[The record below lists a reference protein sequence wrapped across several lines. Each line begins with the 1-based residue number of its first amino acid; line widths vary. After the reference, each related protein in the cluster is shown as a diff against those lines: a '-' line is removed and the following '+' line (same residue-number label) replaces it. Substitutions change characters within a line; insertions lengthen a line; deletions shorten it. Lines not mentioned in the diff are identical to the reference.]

1 MSYSNKLPLKP
12 YSLMEL
18 SRIYGVDFRTFKKWI
33 VPFQESV
40 GIRNGRYYSV
50 AQVRKIFDFLGTP
63 GVIEE

>member
-1 MSYSNKLPLKP
+1 
-12 YSLMEL
+12 MEL

-63 GVIEE
+63 GVVEE